1 MDIDVSTEEPP
12 AQSAQNPSPPPAAP
26 ADASPPDASPPDAS
40 PPDASLADPSPP
52 GPSPTDAARA
62 AAAPP
67 EASVAK
73 PRSSSADGPA
83 LLIIGLIVAAAIA
96 VFVASQASS
105 WFSPRPSADAYSVQ
119 PYTPPAQLISAG
131 DHVLAHAR
139 PDLTSPTVVMF
150 GPGVGLTIT
159 GRVSRGFGGEW
170 YAITWNGRTAFIRQ
184 QDATPGTATAPP
196 PTAPHVAAPPHEEE
210 KPDVDEGT
218 GFPDLET
225 PAPQTSGPVDLSN
238 VRWASRPGRR
248 DFERAYPERALY
260 ASQSGH
266 VTLDCVASGSG
277 ALDCSVAVELP
288 RGYGFGRAA
297 MDLSRQ
303 FRLQPTTADGHS
315 VAGGHIQVPIE
326 FRAN

>member
-12 AQSAQNPSPPPAAP
+12 TQAAQEPSPPPEAP
-26 ADASPPDASPPDAS
+26 AGAAPPDAGA
-40 PPDASLADPSPP
+40 
-52 GPSPTDAARA
+52 
-62 AAAPP
+62 
-67 EASVAK
+67 ESV
-73 PRSSSADGPA
+73 RSSSADGPA
-83 LLIIGLIVAAAIA
+83 LLIIGLIVAAALA
-96 VFVASQASS
+96 VFAVSQAGS
-105 WFSPRPSADAYSVQ
+105 WFAPRPNADGYTVQ
-119 PYTPPAQLISAG
+119 PYTPPSQLISAG

-139 PDLTSPTVVMF
+139 PDLTSPGVVMF
-150 GPGVGLTIT
+150 GPGVAFTIT

-184 QDATPGTATAPP
+184 EDATPGAATAPP
-196 PTAPHVAAPPHEEE
+196 PTAPHVVAPPHEEE
-210 KPDVDEGT
+210 KPDVDEET
-218 GFPDLET
+218 GFPNLDT
-225 PAPQTSGPVDLSN
+225 PAPQAAGPVDLSD

-303 FRLQPTTADGHS
+303 FRLQPTTADGRS